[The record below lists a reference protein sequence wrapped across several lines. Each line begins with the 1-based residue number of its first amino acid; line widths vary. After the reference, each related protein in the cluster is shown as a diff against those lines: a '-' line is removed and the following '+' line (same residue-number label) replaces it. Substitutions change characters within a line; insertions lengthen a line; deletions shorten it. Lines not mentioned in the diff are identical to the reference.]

1 MLFISVL
8 LVTEG
13 ISASNILHIGDEKK
27 QLILHLRKVTEHIVY
42 DFFDLKLLLKPGC
55 SDLYLRF
62 QDFCKK
68 SQEF

>member
-27 QLILHLRKVTEHIVY
+27 QLILHLRKVTEHIV
-42 DFFDLKLLLKPGC
+42 
-55 SDLYLRF
+55 
-62 QDFCKK
+62 
-68 SQEF
+68 